1 MQIPLNYTQEQMDSI
16 TGDFRNFL
24 FVTWKHLNL
33 PEPTKVQYQVAAYLQ
48 DPNEKRKIIEGFRG
62 VGKSWITSAFVC
74 WLLLRDPQLK
84 ILVVSASKQR
94 ADDFSIFTQR
104 LIHEMPILQHLIPSN
119 DQRQSK
125 VAFDVGPAGASHAPS
140 VKSLGITSMLTGSR
154 ADVIIGDDVEVPN
167 NSATEDMREK
177 LLGRVMEF
185 EAILTP
191 KKTSTILYLG
201 TPQTEQSIYNKL
213 RERGYHCQIWTAEVP
228 SEDKYNGAL
237 HRSIVKMM
245 ERGVPAGTPTDPRRF
260 TGPDLAER
268 RLSYGKSGYALQ
280 FMLDTSLTDA
290 ERYPLRVSDLIV
302 MGLALEKGPMSVSY
316 GSGPKQMLKDLP
328 NPGFDGDRWYE
339 PMWIDSDYVPYAGS
353 IMCVDP
359 SGRGTDETAYAV
371 VKFLNG
377 YLYVTAAGGLKGGYD
392 TETLIKLMEIAKDN
406 QVNKILIE
414 ANFGDGMYTQLL
426 KPVMQSVYPCG
437 LEEFKV
443 SGQKEKR
450 ILDTLEPVIARHRLV
465 FDYRVV
471 AEDLKF
477 LQSMETNQ
485 YQYSLFYQMTHITAD
500 RNSLRHDDRLD
511 VLAMAVAYWSNRL
524 AADPD
529 KLAKKLRQEQDRKAL
544 EEFFGE
550 AKAKSRLKYVN
561 V

>member
-1 MQIPLNYTQEQMDSI
+1 MPLNYTQDQYDAI
-16 TGDFRNFL
+16 LNDFRNFL
-24 FVTWKHLNL
+24 FITWRHLNL
-33 PEPTKVQYQVAAYLQ
+33 PKPTKVQYQIADYLQ
-48 DPNEKRKIIEGFRG
+48 SPDEKRKIIEGFRG

-104 LIHEMPILQHLIPSN
+104 LIHEMPILQHLKPSH

-125 VAFDVGPAGASHAPS
+125 VAFDVGPAGAAHAPS

-177 LLGRVMEF
+177 LIGRVMEF

-191 KKTSTILYLG
+191 NKGSSIIYLG

-228 SEDKYNGAL
+228 IEDKYSGAL
-237 HRSIVKMM
+237 HRSIVAMM
-245 ERGVPAGTPTDPRRF
+245 EKGIPSGTPTDPRRF
-260 TGPDLAER
+260 TAPDLAER
-268 RLSYGKSGYALQ
+268 RLSYGKAGYSLQ

-290 ERYPLRVSDLIV
+290 ERFPLRVSDLIV
-302 MGLALEKGPMSVSY
+302 MGLSLEKGPMSISY
-316 GSGPKQMLKDLP
+316 GAGPKQMLKDLP

-339 PMWIDSDYVPYAGS
+339 PMWIDSDYVPYTGS
-353 IMCVDP
+353 VMCIDP

-392 TETLIKLMEIAKDN
+392 TETLIALMEIAKDN
-406 QVNKILIE
+406 HVNKILIE

-426 KPVMQSVYPCG
+426 RPVMQQVYPCT

-450 ILDTLEPVIARHRLV
+450 ILDTLEPVIARHRLIV
-465 FDYRVV
+465 DYRVV
-471 AEDLKF
+471 MEDLKI
-477 LQSMETNQ
+477 LSAMETNQ
-485 YQYSLFYQMTHITAD
+485 YQYSLFYQMTHITSD

-511 VLAMAVAYWSNRL
+511 VLAMAVSYWSSKL
-524 AADPD
+524 AADP
-529 KLAKKLRQEQDRKAL
+529 KRLANKVREDLDRQAL

-550 AKAKSRLKYVN
+550 AKAGTRMKYVSI
-561 V
+561 